1 MEVCAGGCGLS
12 WPEPKSP
19 PTFKQEICVGR
30 CISCKNE
37 NPFKKGEVKRGREG
51 RGSID
56 CKDVRREIDQGCK
69 DVCEADTDALGE
81 FMENAKD
88 AASDACNMCK
98 DAAKESEGIC

>member
-19 PTFKQEICVGR
+19 PTFKQEICIGR

-37 NPFKKGEVKRGREG
+37 NPFKKERHGGEEG
-51 RGSID
+51 GEID
-56 CKDVRREIDQGCK
+56 CKDVKHEIDQGCK
-69 DVCEADTDALGE
+69 DVCEADTEVLGE

-88 AASDACNMCK
+88 AASDACDMCK
-98 DAAKESEGIC
+98 DAAKESVGIC